1 MTLSQGPNGECY
13 SGTKHMSNTLLQTAF
28 FHKNILWAEERW
40 IHIANKLKSF
50 RVF

>member
-1 MTLSQGPNGECY
+1 MDSAIVVPLSEWYKAYVQRSTTNY
-13 SGTKHMSNTLLQTAF
+13 I